1 MTTLL
6 LPALPVLHL
15 GSLHAYETALVL
27 LLAFG
32 PFVAL
37 GVIVFVVRRRDLA
50 AEHADGTGS
59 ADRTAQD
66 GHVDQDGHER
76 HAGRADQHGHDP
88 QAADP
93 LAAPTGHP
101 VAGR

>member
-1 MTTLL
+1 MPDADREHNGGVTTLL
-6 LPALPVLHL
+6 LSALPVLHL

-59 ADRTAQD
+59 ADRA
-66 GHVDQDGHER
+66 DQD
-76 HAGRADQHGHDP
+76 GRADQDRQDT

-93 LAAPTGHP
+93 LSAPAGHP
-101 VAGR
+101 VSGR

>member
-1 MTTLL
+1 MGEVTTLM

-50 AEHADGTGS
+50 AERADGAGS
-59 ADRTAQD
+59 AARA
-66 GHVDQDGHER
+66 DQDGR
-76 HAGRADQHGHDP
+76 PDQHGHDP
-88 QAADP
+88 QPADP
-93 LAAPTGHP
+93 LATSTGHP

>member
-1 MTTLL
+1 MGGVTTLM

-59 ADRTAQD
+59 AARADRD
-66 GHVDQDGHER
+66 GRAARADQDG
-76 HAGRADQHGHDP
+76 RAEHDRQDAQP
-88 QAADP
+88 ADP
-93 LAAPTGHP
+93 LATSTGHP

>member
-1 MTTLL
+1 MGQVTTLM

-50 AEHADGTGS
+50 AERADGTGNAHGTGS
-59 ADRTAQD
+59 AAR
-66 GHVDQDGHER
+66 VDQDG
-76 HAGRADQHGHDP
+76 RAEHDRRDAQP
-88 QAADP
+88 ADP
-93 LAAPTGHP
+93 LATSTGHP

>member
-1 MTTLL
+1 M

-59 ADRTAQD
+59 ADQGGHADHDRQDAQ
-66 GHVDQDGHER
+66 V
-76 HAGRADQHGHDP
+76 
-88 QAADP
+88 ADP
-93 LAAPTGHP
+93 LAAPAGHP
-101 VAGR
+101 VSGR

>member
-1 MTTLL
+1 MGEVTTLM

-50 AEHADGTGS
+50 AEHADGAGS
-59 ADRTAQD
+59 AARA
-66 GHVDQDGHER
+66 DQDG
-76 HAGRADQHGHDP
+76 RAEHDRQDAQP
-88 QAADP
+88 ADP
-93 LAAPTGHP
+93 LATSTSRP